1 MVVADFIALCL
12 VLGLLGIGGKSLF
25 SAFGA
30 AHENRKAHD
39 AEQARMREDLRVALA
54 SHNKQKLE
62 DFLVLWGD
70 KLPKAAHD
78 HVKQRIDEL
87 FLEENQ

>member
-1 MVVADFIALCL
+1 MVIADFIALCL

-25 SAFGA
+25 SAFGQ
-30 AHENRKAHD
+30 HRESKKVRD
-39 AEQARMREDLRVALA
+39 AEAARMRDDLRTALA
-54 SHNKQKLE
+54 SHKKQNLE